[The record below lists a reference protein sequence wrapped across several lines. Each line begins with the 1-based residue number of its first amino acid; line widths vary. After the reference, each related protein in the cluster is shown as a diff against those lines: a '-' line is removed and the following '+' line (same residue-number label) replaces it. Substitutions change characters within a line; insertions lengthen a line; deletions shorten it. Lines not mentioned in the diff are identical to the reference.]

1 MSSEAFETITLEG
14 ILAPKNLYQAL
25 LKVEANKGS
34 AGVDGM
40 GTGEL
45 RKYFLE
51 HPGELTDKI
60 RKGEYKPSP
69 IKRVYIPKDNGE
81 QRPLGIPTVI
91 DRFVQQAVTLVL
103 SREYEKVFRD
113 MSYGFRPNRDL
124 SLIHI

>member
-45 RKYFLE
+45 RKQGLRMN
-51 HPGELTDKI
+51 L
-60 RKGEYKPSP
+60 
-69 IKRVYIPKDNGE
+69 
-81 QRPLGIPTVI
+81 
-91 DRFVQQAVTLVL
+91 FV
-103 SREYEKVFRD
+103 
-113 MSYGFRPNRDL
+113 N
-124 SLIHI
+124 